1 MEFINAG
8 ISFDSSGIQA
18 GMKEAAT
25 AIVKGG
31 EQIGNAAQGAAT
43 KSDFAFKSLAQA
55 YRQTSKD
62 AQFLAETQGINSKAF
77 LDAAVQAGQY
87 KNKLDDINLVIGA
100 LGADKPVLQAT
111 LNLAQGI
118 AGGFAAA
125 QGAVAMFGGKSKEV
139 DEALKKVNGS
149 LALLQ
154 GLTALT
160 GLPDAWKGFATT
172 LNTKVIPALTTTRG
186 LMMTMGIGALVV
198 VVGYL
203 ANAWMNAAEKQEKAI
218 QAQKDLKEN
227 LKKSQDI
234 IDDYT
239 LTEKQKAIKKE
250 KEDYDTLIR
259 ENAKRRQAVKTY
271 YNQLGQEVID
281 YEAEAKTDRKK
292 EYAERELIEKTH
304 RQNLLDIETKFA
316 PKKEKDEKIKKAKT
330 DFEEIIPKKGLDLQ
344 LPTKMEESMK
354 NSGLGGASDWF
365 IQKTDAMR
373 DSFSRFKEDIWL
385 IGSEI
390 KNAFKDLIGPAFEE
404 FGTLVGQSLAGADA
418 DFAKA
423 GLRFIG
429 SLAGTVGKGLIAMGI
444 PLMAAMTTFS
454 EGLALVGA
462 GTALMALSGAMGVA
476 AGGGP
481 AAPSSGGS
489 GGGNGGS
496 VNAGTFQP
504 QTSFFSATGILY
516 GNDMLLAIQKSNQ
529 KMQRVK

>member
-125 QGAVAMFGGKSKEV
+125 QGAVAMFGGSSKEV

-198 VVGYL
+198 AVGFL
-203 ANAWMNAAEKQEKAI
+203 ANAWMNETEKQEKAVE
-218 QAQKDLKEN
+218 AQKKYNEEI
-227 LKKSQDI
+227 KKAKDI
-234 IDDYT
+234 IDEYT
-239 LTEKQKAIKKE
+239 LTEKEKAINAENE
-250 KEDYDTLIR
+250 KY
-259 ENAKRRQAVKTY
+259 NAAIAALAKTRQAVKTHY
-271 YNQLGQEVID
+271 DQIGREVID

-292 EYAERELIEKTH
+292 EYAEAEKIEKAH
-304 RQNLLDIETKFA
+304 RQNLLDIESKFA
-316 PKKEKDEKIKKAKT
+316 PKKEKDEKIKKAKV
-330 DFEEIIPKKGLDLQ
+330 DFEEIMPKKGIDLQ

-354 NSGLGGASDWF
+354 NSGLGKASEWF
-365 IQKTDAMR
+365 ISKTDAMR
-373 DSFSRFKEDIWL
+373 DSLQRFKEDVWIV
-385 IGSEI
+385 GVEI
-390 KNAFKDLIGPAFEE
+390 KTAFKDMIGPAIGDFAVM
-404 FGTLVGQSLAGADA
+404 LGQKMAGAEVSFADA
-418 DFAKA
+418 AK
-423 GLRFIG
+423 GFIG
-429 SLAGTVGKGLIAMGI
+429 TLAGTIGKGLIAIGV
-444 PLMAAMTTFS
+444 PLLATFATAG
-454 EGLALVGA
+454 EGLAFIAA
-462 GTALMALSGAMGVA
+462 GSALMALSGAMGV
-476 AGGGP
+476 
-481 AAPSSGGS
+481 SSGGGASASTSNNSSGGYS
-489 GGGNGGS
+489 GGGAAS
-496 VNAGTFQP
+496 FQP

>member
-198 VVGYL
+198 AVGFL

-234 IDDYT
+234 IDEYT

-250 KEDYDTLIR
+250 NEDYDALIR
-259 ENAKRRQAVKTY
+259 ENAKRRQAVKTHY
-271 YNQLGQEVID
+271 DQMGREVID

-304 RQNLLDIETKFA
+304 RQNLADIETKFA
-316 PKKEKDEKIKKAKT
+316 PKKEKDEKIKKAKAENYQKNR
-330 DFEEIIPKKGLDLQ
+330 DPEKERIKRKENMHRHVEYCRKPEYKAKKSDYDKKKRLD
-344 LPTKMEESMK
+344 EY
-354 NSGLGGASDWF
+354 GY
-365 IQKTDAMR
+365 
-373 DSFSRFKEDIWL
+373 
-385 IGSEI
+385 
-390 KNAFKDLIGPAFEE
+390 
-404 FGTLVGQSLAGADA
+404 
-418 DFAKA
+418 
-423 GLRFIG
+423 
-429 SLAGTVGKGLIAMGI
+429 
-444 PLMAAMTTFS
+444 FS
-454 EGLALVGA
+454 ECKKL
-462 GTALMALSGAMGVA
+462 LMELEKEIRSRITRYEIYVA
-476 AGGGP
+476 
-481 AAPSSGGS
+481 
-489 GGGNGGS
+489 NGRF
-496 VNAGTFQP
+496 TR
-504 QTSFFSATGILY
+504 SAIERRRELCRSRK
-516 GNDMLLAIQKSNQ
+516 I
-529 KMQRVK
+529 